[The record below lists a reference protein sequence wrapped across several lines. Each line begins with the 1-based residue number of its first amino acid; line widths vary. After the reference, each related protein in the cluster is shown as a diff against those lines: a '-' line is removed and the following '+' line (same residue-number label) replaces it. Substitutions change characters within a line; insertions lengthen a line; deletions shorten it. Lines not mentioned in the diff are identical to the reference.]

1 MENKGRPELLK
12 RERESGIFAYI
23 VAAVAIV
30 FLTVVFVGVWF
41 RGTYTAYQIEK
52 ESMRDTLSDGDWVYA
67 EHGAEAERGDIVI
80 LDVSSRPSFSAD
92 TIIKRLIAVEGDTVK
107 GVGGKVYLRYA
118 GTEDFVALD
127 EPYAVGAYDFAERRL
142 GDGEI
147 FVLGDNRV
155 PSYDS
160 SKDGVGPLSEDEIV
174 AVVPQWSITHK
185 KAITNWENFRTD
197 VRKFFRHIFA

>member
-118 GTEDFVALD
+118 GTEDFVAL
-127 EPYAVGAYDFAERRL
+127 
-142 GDGEI
+142 
-147 FVLGDNRV
+147 V

-197 VRKFFRHIFA
+197 VRKFFRRIFA